1 MASIREI
8 RERMKSINDTMK
20 ITNAMYLISSS
31 KLKKARKQLA
41 DVEPYFE
48 KIQST
53 ICDILQHTPEMRHAY
68 FDERNELRHKKRGY
82 IVVTADKGLSGAY
95 NHNIIKLAEQYVGQH
110 RDNALF
116 VVGQVGRV
124 YFARHKIEV
133 DGEFL
138 YTAQDPSIYR
148 AREIAESMIDL
159 FNRRYLDEVYILFT
173 NMVSPVRLE
182 PAVVKLLPLDKNMM
196 GDEKRLDTKYEQFA
210 TYVPSPDA
218 VLDRI
223 VPNFIK
229 GIIFGAL
236 VESFSSEQ
244 SARMTAM
251 DAATKSAKDMIKEL
265 SLQFNRARQ
274 AAITQEIS
282 EIVGGADAL
291 RS

>member
-1 MASIREI
+1 M
-8 RERMKSINDTMK
+8 
-20 ITNAMYLISSS
+20 
-31 KLKKARKQLA
+31 
-41 DVEPYFE
+41 
-48 KIQST
+48 
-53 ICDILQHTPEMRHAY
+53 
-68 FDERNELRHKKRGY
+68 
-82 IVVTADKGLSGAY
+82 
-95 NHNIIKLAEQYVGQH
+95 
-110 RDNALF
+110 
-116 VVGQVGRV
+116 VGQVGRA
-124 YFARHKIEV
+124 YFARKQIEV

-148 AREIAESMIDL
+148 AREIAETMIDL

-229 GIIFGAL
+229 GVIFGAL

-282 EIVGGADAL
+282 EIVGGAGAL